1 MPSAQ
6 RRLLMSVVS
15 APRLALRPIRPR
27 PRKRPGSA
35 LVQSQRKRAFDLLL
49 ACILVVAA
57 APVGAAIAIIIR
69 LTSSGPVLF
78 RQRRLGLDGI
88 PFTMLKFRTM
98 YQGVSPEAHERFVT
112 EMIASPPVSSAGAIH
127 KLRQDARVTRV
138 GRWLRR
144 TSLDELPQLINVLK
158 GEMSIVG
165 PRPPVDY
172 EVAKYEPWQWG
183 RLAVRPGIT
192 GLWQVSGRNR
202 LTYHEMCET
211 DIRYIDE
218 WSLMG
223 DLKIVV
229 RTPWIMFV
237 DGGGAE

>member
-1 MPSAQ
+1 
-6 RRLLMSVVS
+6 
-15 APRLALRPIRPR
+15 
-27 PRKRPGSA
+27 
-35 LVQSQRKRAFDLLL
+35 
-49 ACILVVAA
+49 
-57 APVGAAIAIIIR
+57 
-69 LTSSGPVLF
+69 
-78 RQRRLGLDGI
+78 
-88 PFTMLKFRTM
+88 
-98 YQGVSPEAHERFVT
+98 
-112 EMIASPPVSSAGAIH
+112 
-127 KLRQDARVTRV
+127 
-138 GRWLRR
+138 LRR

-218 WSLMG
+218 WSLLG